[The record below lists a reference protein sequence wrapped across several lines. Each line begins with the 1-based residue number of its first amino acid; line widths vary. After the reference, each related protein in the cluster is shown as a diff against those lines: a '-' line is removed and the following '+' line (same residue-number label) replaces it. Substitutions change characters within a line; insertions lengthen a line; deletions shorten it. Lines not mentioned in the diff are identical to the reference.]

1 MDDEN
6 KKKLNIEDIPKP
18 EEELTNEEAKNVQG
32 GFYGTGVYKATD
44 QVRTLAPGNTVGGS
58 LSVDPSNPNKP

>member
-6 KKKLNIEDIPKP
+6 KKKINIEDIPKS
-18 EEELTNEEAKNVQG
+18 EEELTDDEAKNVQG

-44 QVRTLAPGNTVGGS
+44 QVRTSAPGNTVGGS
-58 LSVDPSNPNKP
+58 LSIDPSNPNKP